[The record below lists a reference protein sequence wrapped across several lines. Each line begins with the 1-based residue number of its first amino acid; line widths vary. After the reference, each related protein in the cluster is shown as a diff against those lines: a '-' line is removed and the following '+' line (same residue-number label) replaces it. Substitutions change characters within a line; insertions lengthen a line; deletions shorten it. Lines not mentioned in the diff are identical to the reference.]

1 MVPHTQPVGGLN
13 WEDDERMSW
22 VSLGYI
28 GRLSLKKT
36 ETIKQEIPNL
46 KQTQRHE
53 DGAQWYSMHEV
64 LGFVPSTT
72 GKE

>member
-1 MVPHTQPVGGLN
+1 MVPHAQPVGGLN
-13 WEDDERMSW
+13 LEEDERVSW
-22 VSLGYI
+22 VSLGYT

-46 KQTQRHE
+46 KQTQRDE
-53 DGAQWYSMHEV
+53 DGAQCCSIHEV
-64 LGFVPSTT
+64 VGLVPSTT